1 MKSCVKNCQ
10 HRYFDLS
17 LSFDYRNEADESSPL
32 STHED
37 VEKGSQ
43 KQAILSFRAR
53 CRLAYK
59 RTKIYTTYIGKV
71 CLATFTTLI
80 LVFLDSIS
88 DYFVSYKH
96 FK

>member
-32 STHED
+32 SPQED

-43 KQAILSFRAR
+43 KQANLGFVDRFE
-53 CRLAYK
+53 K
-59 RTKIYTTYIGKV
+59 VKIYLPYLGP
-71 CLATFTTLI
+71 
-80 LVFLDSIS
+80 
-88 DYFVSYKH
+88 
-96 FK
+96 